1 MVFELIGPLCCPLLW
16 SFAKSKQFVYSL
28 NVKET
33 QIKLTKQGESEKCI
47 SSNCHLDNELSTL
60 TSRMAMWTV
69 DRNSG
74 LLAETNYSFEP
85 LYPCMPLV
93 R

>member
-1 MVFELIGPLCCPLLW
+1 
-16 SFAKSKQFVYSL
+16 
-28 NVKET
+28 
-33 QIKLTKQGESEKCI
+33 
-47 SSNCHLDNELSTL
+47 
-60 TSRMAMWTV
+60 MAMWTV